1 MNEDNLGNIL
11 SCKEWRTE
19 EEKRGESRRLSVFED
34 RQIGMRVRGGFWAC
48 LGETLK
54 INIDNE
60 GTGRGRV
67 VTKGRHGVGMGRG
80 KEKGKG
86 EWEEEEEEMFVGSV
100 DSFFSRNVGFSF
112 SYFHFYFRSEEIA
125 LEIVDGFRIALQ
137 ICKLARMLRR
147 HSRGKEESFTVRKK
161 KM

>member
-1 MNEDNLGNIL
+1 M
-11 SCKEWRTE
+11 
-19 EEKRGESRRLSVFED
+19 
-34 RQIGMRVRGGFWAC
+34 
-48 LGETLK
+48 
-54 INIDNE
+54 
-60 GTGRGRV
+60 GRGR
-67 VTKGRHGVGMGRG
+67 GRDVCGVALIL
-80 KEKGKG
+80 
-86 EWEEEEEEMFVGSV
+86 
-100 DSFFSRNVGFSF
+100 FFSRNVGFSF

>member
-67 VTKGRHGVGMGRG
+67 VTKGRHGVGMWRG

-100 DSFFSRNVGFSF
+100 DFFFS
-112 SYFHFYFRSEEIA
+112 
-125 LEIVDGFRIALQ
+125 
-137 ICKLARMLRR
+137 
-147 HSRGKEESFTVRKK
+147 
-161 KM
+161 